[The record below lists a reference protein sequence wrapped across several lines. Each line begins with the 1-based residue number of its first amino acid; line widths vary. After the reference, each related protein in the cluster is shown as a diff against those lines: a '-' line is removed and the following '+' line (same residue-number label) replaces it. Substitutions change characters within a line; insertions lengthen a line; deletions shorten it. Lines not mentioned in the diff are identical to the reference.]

1 MSPQGVSIA
10 PYLLARDRL
19 TASMLRALVAPLAL
33 RPLSP
38 ALASWQTTAR
48 RTLAAKRRRFGV
60 DPKHQ
65 EAILRNMATALIK
78 HERIRTITTRAKE
91 LRRLVERM
99 VTLAKKAHGAT
110 DERDVLRR
118 RQQAAAVIY
127 EYDVLRK
134 LFEELGPRYRDRPGG
149 YTRVLKL
156 ARARPGDAADM
167 SIIEFVDREGELRR
181 ARRVPGGG
189 GAPDALLEPA
199 LAFDAG
205 AAAPSI
211 DDAAAGKS

>member
-1 MSPQGVSIA
+1 
-10 PYLLARDRL
+10 
-19 TASMLRALVAPLAL
+19 
-33 RPLSP
+33 
-38 ALASWQTTAR
+38 
-48 RTLAAKRRRFGV
+48 
-60 DPKHQ
+60 
-65 EAILRNMATALIK
+65 MATALIK

-167 SIIEFVDREGELRR
+167 SIIEFVDREGELRQ
-181 ARRVPGGG
+181 ARRVG
-189 GAPDALLEPA
+189 DALDPA
-199 LAFDAG
+199 LALDAG
-205 AAAPSI
+205 AAAPLI
-211 DDAAAGKS
+211 DQAAAGKS